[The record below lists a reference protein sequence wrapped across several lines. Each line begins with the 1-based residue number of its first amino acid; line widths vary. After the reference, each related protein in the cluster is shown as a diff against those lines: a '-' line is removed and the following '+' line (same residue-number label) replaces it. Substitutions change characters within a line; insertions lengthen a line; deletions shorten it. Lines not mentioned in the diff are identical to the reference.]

1 MTTGVVALAGVG
13 LLFAAWVLDFVLPG
27 SAIAVWSIVAAGAGC
42 VAVGVLWDLRR
53 VRSALASRRGVFGIG
68 QSVVLS
74 LAIGTVVLAN
84 LVSTTVYYRFDFTGL
99 KQFTLTTQTKEVLA
113 ELDTEVEVVSFFA
126 EPNPNMEHAAE
137 IAAINAFGFE
147 LLTEYRNYN
156 DRLQVRRE
164 DPELRPDLARQYGV
178 SPYGAAVG
186 TVIFRSEFGQMP
198 VYGPQIQGEA
208 ESAFTSAILQ
218 VTGTRQ
224 RVVLFVTGHGEGSI
238 LGEYEHAR
246 RGLRDNL
253 FQVGELSMDEIT
265 EIPLNA
271 TIVVVAGPQEPLA
284 RSEIEMLDRY
294 LREGGRLALLL
305 NPNPQRELQDFA
317 RAWWLTVDD
326 GIVVDT
332 ASHVVPNVDIPLVDR
347 GRNAYGLVEAYFPGV
362 AAIVPAADV
371 PEGVELA
378 PIAFTTAQSWIERS
392 RLGASAPVYDS
403 DVDAA
408 GPHALAALVERPV
421 DRDAVAQ
428 IRSPVGRLAIIG
440 DSDFATNQHFRNGNN
455 SGMFLTMINRL
466 GAGEEVFSVDRKVL
480 PVRRLILSV
489 EEARFLNVSSVGLI
503 PLLLIV
509 TAAIFWWRRR

>member
-27 SAIAVWSIVAAGAGC
+27 SGIAIWAIVAAGVGC
-42 VAVGVLWDLRR
+42 VVVAALWDLRR
-53 VRSALASRRGVFGIG
+53 VRSALSSRRGVFGIG
-68 QSVVLS
+68 QSVILS

-84 LVSTTVYYRFDFTGL
+84 LVSTTVYHRFDFTGL
-99 KQFTLTTQTKEVLA
+99 KQFTLTAQTREVLA

-147 LLTEYRNYN
+147 LLKEYRNYN

-164 DPELRPDLARQYGV
+164 DPELRPDLARQYSV

-186 TVIFRSEFGQMP
+186 TVVFRSEFGQMP

-238 LGEYEHAR
+238 LGEYEQAR

-284 RSEIEMLDRY
+284 RGEIEMLDRY

-305 NPNPQRELQDFA
+305 NPNPQQELRDFA
-317 RAWWLTVDD
+317 RAWWLSVGD
-326 GIVVDT
+326 GTVVDT

-347 GRNAYGLVEAYFPGV
+347 GRNAYGLLETYFPGV

-392 RLGASAPVYDS
+392 RLGASDPAYDP

-421 DRDAVAQ
+421 DRDAIAQ
-428 IRSPVGRLAIIG
+428 MRSPVSRLAIIG

-480 PVRRLILSV
+480 PC
-489 EEARFLNVSSVGLI
+489 AG
-503 PLLLIV
+503 
-509 TAAIFWWRRR
+509 